1 MDASQ
6 LLAHIDHL
14 WHDWGMIPCAIPLL
28 IMGCVGEL
36 PTPAELLAKATAALG
51 GEDALTTHFQASW
64 KVTKSVKDADGSNN
78 TPPQEEITVN
88 VTRTSYKLKVK
99 RGKGYLTL
107 FHTSEFNWMQLPEH
121 TNIPP
126 IRISKDR
133 LYQWDPIAQPHL
145 EFLDAWERRPERRT
159 MGLVMQGD
167 EACYRVRLA
176 GSSDPTFLE
185 EGAEFVYL
193 SVITGLPVTHESAA
207 NSRRGAR
214 RITKFQDW
222 ESIGTIKLPKQLTL
236 TEING
241 KVRLA
246 QRTAVSTLEV
256 PLVLD
261 VPQNVKEATNPN
273 PVVVSDEPSFAT
285 ETRGTPSS
293 TNPEGIEPEPTAK
306 PLDPAKPS
314 KAP

>member
-28 IMGCVGEL
+28 IMGCAGEL
-36 PTPAELLAKATAALG
+36 PTPDELLAKATAALG

-99 RGKGYLTL
+99 RGKGHLTL

-167 EACYRVRLA
+167 EACYRLRLA
-176 GSSDPTFLE
+176 GSNDPTFLE

-207 NSRRGAR
+207 NSRSGAR
-214 RITKFQDW
+214 RITRFQDW
-222 ESIGTIKLPKQLTL
+222 EPIGTIKLPKHLTL

-241 KVRLA
+241 NVRLA
-246 QRTAVSTLEV
+246 QRTAMSTLKV
-256 PLVLD
+256 PLLLD
-261 VPQNVKEATNPN
+261 VPQNVKEAKNPN
-273 PVVVSDEPSFAT
+273 PVVVPEEPSFAT
-285 ETRGTPSS
+285 ETQVTPDS
-293 TNPEGIEPEPTAK
+293 TNQEVIEPEPTAK
-306 PLDPAKPS
+306 PVDPAKPS
-314 KAP
+314 KLP